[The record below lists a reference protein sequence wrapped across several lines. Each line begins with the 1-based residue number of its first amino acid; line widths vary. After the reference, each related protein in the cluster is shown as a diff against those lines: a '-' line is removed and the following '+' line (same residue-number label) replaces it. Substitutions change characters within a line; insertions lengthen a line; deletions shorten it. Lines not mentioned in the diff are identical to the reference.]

1 MKFSIITVVYNRE
14 KEIRDT
20 IISVSDQTVASEIE
34 HIIVDGEST
43 DGTLSAI
50 ESTKSRAEKRV
61 ISEADHGIYDALN
74 KGFALAS
81 GDYLG
86 ILHSDDVF
94 KDTSV
99 VSEVIDFFKK
109 TGADIVYANVDLIDQ
124 TGAYRGC
131 VRPYA
136 RDKRK
141 FFPDQV
147 AHMGIFM
154 KADVARQLDPP
165 FDVTY
170 KIAADLKHQLLLFDN
185 PRNVTAHFDRIVV
198 TFRVGGYSTNSLSA
212 YLLGLWES
220 RRAWNEARGWGGL
233 LFVLSKILVRS
244 RRGGKFEK
252 RTTNELRPGEN

>member
-1 MKFSIITVVYNRE
+1 MM
-14 KEIRDT
+14 
-20 IISVSDQTVASEIE
+20 
-34 HIIVDGEST
+34 ST
-43 DGTLSAI
+43 QS
-50 ESTKSRAEKRV
+50 SAEKRV
-61 ISEADHGIYDALN
+61 ISEADDGIYDALN

-81 GDYLG
+81 GKYLG

-94 KDTSV
+94 KDSSV
-99 VSEVIDFFKK
+99 VGEVIQFFEK
-109 TGADIVYANVDLIDQ
+109 TDADIVYANVDLIDQ
-124 TGAYRGC
+124 TGADRGC

-136 RDKRK
+136 REKRK

-154 KADVARQLDPP
+154 KAEVARQLDPP

-185 PRNVTAHFDRIVV
+185 PRNVTAHFDRTVV

-220 RRAWNEARGWGGL
+220 RRAWNEVRGWGGW
-233 LFVLSKILVRS
+233 LFVLSKILKRS
-244 RRGGKFEK
+244 RRGNKVEK
-252 RTTNELRPGEN
+252 SEERVAS